1 MPAAEF
7 YDYFYAL
14 LEVDSIPVGTIQ
26 GQDFNYT
33 CASPVTERFTVS
45 GPQPCAEG
53 ACLPPTLRTSQAN
66 LYCVM
71 PLRFRDSNW
80 VVALF

>member
-1 MPAAEF
+1 VPAAEF
-7 YDYFYAL
+7 YDYFYAW
-14 LEVDSIPVGTIQ
+14 LEVDSITVATIQ

-53 ACLPPTLRTSQAN
+53 ACLPPTLRTPQAN
-66 LYCVM
+66 VCCLM
-71 PLRFRDSNW
+71 PLRLRDLNC
-80 VVALF
+80 VVAPF